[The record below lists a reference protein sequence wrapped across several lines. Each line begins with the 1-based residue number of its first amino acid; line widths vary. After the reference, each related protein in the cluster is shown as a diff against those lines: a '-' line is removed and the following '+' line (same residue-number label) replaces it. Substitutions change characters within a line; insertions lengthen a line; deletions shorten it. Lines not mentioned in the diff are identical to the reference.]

1 MAEEETKDRA
11 REQAG
16 LRFAGLGM
24 NVVPAAVTQEPS
36 EVRHRAS
43 IRWLWL
49 VAVLA
54 VVAVV
59 AYGAKTFLNMP
70 PGQQAEQRL
79 RDALARTEAWG
90 SGMVMKAQYTAADRI
105 RIEYGT
111 AALDPATVRKATIE
125 VMKVFMQERPGR
137 DLYIDGYRGDHQVA
151 SAEYRQKGG
160 IRGEGGRIEP
170 DIRVKV
176 EGEAEGGIGQLVKPS
191 GRAAPGP

>member
-1 MAEEETKDRA
+1 MAEDESKDQDQ
-11 REQAG
+11 EQAG
-16 LRFAGLGM
+16 PRFAGLAM
-24 NVVPAAVTQEPS
+24 NEVPAAVTQEPS
-36 EVRHRAS
+36 EVRRRVG

-49 VAVLA
+49 VLVLA

-70 PGQQAEQRL
+70 PGQEAEQRL

-90 SGMVMKAQYTAADRI
+90 SGMVMKAQYTAGDRI
-105 RIEYGT
+105 RVEYGT
-111 AALDPATVRKATIE
+111 AALDPAAVRKATIE
-125 VMKVFMQERPGR
+125 VMKTFIRERPGR
-137 DLYIDGYRGDHQVA
+137 DLYIDGYRGGRQIA

-191 GRAAPGP
+191 GRAAPGE